1 MSDPHLALRCD
12 DRGVATLTLC
22 RQGSRNALTPAMVR
36 GIPELLREAAA
47 LPPERCRVLVLRG
60 EGPVFCAG
68 ADIRAMLD
76 SGQTDEA
83 ANLADA
89 RRFAA
94 LFRSVAAFPAPVL
107 AAVQGAALGGGFGLA
122 VSADLT
128 LAEETA
134 RFGTPETRLGIVP
147 AVISPY
153 VVRRLGPGPAG
164 PFLFGGALA
173 AGQAARRA
181 GIVHELA
188 PPDSLEAALERRV
201 DALLQN
207 APRAVRQAKKLL
219 LLEAP
224 LPSRAIEEQTVFA
237 IATARASAEGQAGT
251 AAFLEKKAPPW
262 VPPAAGATG

>member
-1 MSDPHLALRCD
+1 MSDPHLKLRCD
-12 DRGVATLTLC
+12 DRGVATLTLR
-22 RQGSRNALTPAMVR
+22 RQRSRNALTPGMVR

-47 LPPERCRVLVLRG
+47 LPPERCRALVLRG

-68 ADIRAMLD
+68 ADTRAMLD
-76 SGQTDEA
+76 SGQTGEA

-89 RRFAA
+89 RRFAV

-122 VSADLT
+122 VCADLT

-153 VVRRLGPGPAG
+153 VARRLGPGPSG

-173 AGQAARRA
+173 AGEAARRV
-181 GIVHELA
+181 GIVHELTPA
-188 PPDSLEAALERRV
+188 GGLEAALERRL
-201 DALLQN
+201 DALLEH
-207 APRAVRQAKKLL
+207 APRAVRQAKELL
-219 LLEAP
+219 LGAAP

-237 IATARASAEGQAGT
+237 IAAARASAEGQAGT
-251 AAFLEKKAPPW
+251 AAFLEKKPPPW
-262 VPPAAGATG
+262 VPPDGGAAG